1 MGKTPKPLKILVA
14 SCYEGMPWV
23 EELKAK
29 GHEVYHKAMFE
40 TFNHYDLILAPQAAR
55 FLPGMEKFLPD
66 FIKGARAVKYPKAK
80 A

>member
-1 MGKTPKPLKILVA
+1 MMGKTPRPLRILVH
-14 SCYEGMPWV
+14 SCFLGESWV

-29 GHEVYHKAMFE
+29 GHEVVE
-40 TFNHYDLILAPQAAR
+40 GWNTESDLILAPQAAR